1 MGVLKAD
8 VEVLKADVGVLKADV
23 GVLKADVGVLKA
35 DVGALKTQ
43 FQALEI
49 RVANKFEALYKHL
62 WFMGAGIVAAN
73 AAVVTGLIK
82 LLI

>member
-8 VEVLKADVGVLKADV
+8 VGVLKADVGVLKADV